1 VIQCT
6 LAAIIK
12 YKQENP
18 LIPELRTENLDG
30 VDLPYLSYDGRGT
43 PLILLH
49 ATGFLAALWHPVARA
64 LSPMYSIIVPHIVD
78 YRPADPEKGGLSW
91 ITIARDIV
99 AFCEKTH
106 IKNPYLVGHSMG
118 GTVLALAV
126 ALYGLDA
133 KAMILIEPIFLTPE
147 FYRLQVKVEDH
158 PLASKA
164 IRRKNYWQDASDAVE
179 YLKSR
184 SLFKTWDEEVLKL
197 YIDYGMKGGENGGLQ
212 LVCSPRTEA
221 ALFMGGVQFD
231 PWPHLSKITCPVL
244 VVEGE
249 ESENRHF
256 VDIEKVVSA
265 FPDASYRMVPG
276 AGHLIPME
284 RPEKITAIIKDFF

>member
-1 VIQCT
+1 
-6 LAAIIK
+6 
-12 YKQENP
+12 
-18 LIPELRTENLDG
+18 LIPEFRAENVGDA
-30 VDLPYLSYDGRGT
+30 DLPYLSYDGEGP

-49 ATGFLAALWHPVARA
+49 ATGFLAALWHPVAAA
-64 LSPMYSIIVPHIVD
+64 LSPMYRIITPQIVD

-91 ITIARDIV
+91 ITMARDIA
-99 AFCEKTH
+99 AFCEKTN
-106 IKNPYLVGHSMG
+106 IKDPYLVGHSMG

-126 ALYGLDA
+126 AVYGLDA

-147 FYRLQVKVEDH
+147 FYRRHMKVEEH

-164 IRRKNYWQDASDAVE
+164 IRRKNHWQDASEAME

-184 SLFKTWDEEVLKL
+184 SLFKKWDEEVLKL
-197 YIDYGMKGGENGGLQ
+197 YVDYGMRKNDNGGLQ

-221 ALFMGGVQFD
+221 ALFMGSVQFD
-231 PWPHLSKITCPVL
+231 PWPHLPKVTCPVL

-249 ESENRHF
+249 ETENGHF
-256 VDIEKVVSA
+256 VDIQKVVSTL
-265 FPDASYRMVPG
+265 PDASYRMVPG

-284 RPEKITAIIKDFF
+284 RPDKIATIIKDFFRL

>member
-1 VIQCT
+1 
-6 LAAIIK
+6 
-12 YKQENP
+12 

-30 VDLPYLSYDGRGT
+30 VDLPYLSYDGRGM

-64 LSPMYSIIVPHIVD
+64 LSPMYRIIAPHIVD

-91 ITIARDIV
+91 IAIARDIA

-147 FYRLQVKVEDH
+147 FYRLRMKVEDH

-164 IRRKNYWQDASDAVE
+164 IRRKNHWQDASEAVE

-184 SLFKTWDEEVLKL
+184 ALFNNWDEKVLKL
-197 YIDYGMKGGENGGLQ
+197 YIDYGMTDNDNGGLQ

-231 PWPHLSKITCPVL
+231 PWPHLPKVTCPVL
-244 VVEGE
+244 IVEGE
-249 ESENRHF
+249 ESENKHF
-256 VDIEKVVSA
+256 VDIQKVVA
-265 FPDASYRMVPG
+265 TFPDASYRMVPG

-284 RPEKITAIIKDFF
+284 KPGEIAAIIKEFLNVKKIVS

>member
-1 VIQCT
+1 M
-6 LAAIIK
+6 
-12 YKQENP
+12 
-18 LIPELRTENLDG
+18 IPEFCAENVGDA
-30 VDLPYLSYDGRGT
+30 DLPYLSYDGGGP
-43 PLILLH
+43 PLVLLH
-49 ATGFLAALWHPVARA
+49 ATGFLAALWHPVAEA
-64 LSPMYSIIVPHIVD
+64 LSPVYRIIVPQIVD

-91 ITIARDIV
+91 ITIARDIA

-106 IKNPYLVGHSMG
+106 IKDSYLVGHSMG

-126 ALYGLDA
+126 AVYGLDP

-147 FYRLQVKVEDH
+147 FYRYPMKVEEH

-164 IRRKNYWQDASDAVE
+164 IRRKNHWQDASEAME

-197 YIDYGMKGGENGGLQ
+197 YVDYGMRNNNNGGLQ

-231 PWPHLSKITCPVL
+231 PWPHLLKVTCPVL

-249 ESENRHF
+249 ETENRHF
-256 VDIEKVVSA
+256 VDIQKVVSTL
-265 FPDASYRMVPG
+265 PNASYRRVPG

-284 RPEKITAIIKDFF
+284 RPDKITAIIRDFFRL